1 MTEDNKALVR
11 RFFEEFC
18 NQRKMNIGEEL
29 FYPNHLYHDSASPWV
44 GPGAEG
50 MRQLIST
57 YTNAFPDAHWSVDE
71 MLATGDTVV
80 TRWTGKGTHRGE
92 LLGFSPTDKYVV
104 VPGIWIHRV
113 SGSKI
118 SESWNSWDTLG
129 MFQQLGIL
137 KPLAQGKS
145 QTAG

>member
-29 FYPNHLYHDSASPWV
+29 FYPNHLHHDSASPWV

-80 TRWTGKGTHRGE
+80 TRWTGKGTHGAE
-92 LLGFSPTDKYVV
+92 LLGFAPTNKYVV

-113 SGSKI
+113 TGSKI

-137 KPLAQGKS
+137 KPLAQEKS
-145 QTAG
+145 QAAG